1 MSRDWRLYWDDVLVA
16 CRKVRRYVVGLDK
29 EKFRADERTYDA
41 VLRNLEIIGEASKH
55 LPEEVRT
62 RVAGVDWRK
71 IAGFRDIVAHKYF
84 GVDDTILWDIVD
96 VKVPE
101 LLTFLERVA
110 PDSLLQGSGS
120 DQGVSIAPDPSGDSR
135 GKA

>member
-16 CRKVRRYVVGLDK
+16 CRKVRRYVAGLDK
-29 EKFRADERTYDA
+29 EKFRSDERTYDA

-55 LPEEVRT
+55 LPEQVRT
-62 RVAGVDWRK
+62 RVAGVEWRK

-84 GVDDTILWDIVD
+84 GVDDAILWDIVD

-101 LLTFLERVA
+101 LLASLERVA
-110 PDSLLQGSGS
+110 PDALAQGSGS
-120 DQGVSIAPDPSGDSR
+120 DQGTPMPPDPSGDSR